1 MNISKKTNTCSKLAK
16 ETPEIDEKIVNKLT
30 IRLQGI
36 IQRKSA
42 SGSRTLPL
50 VIFDKKVPFFIKI
63 VVLRYF
69 CAMPKLPFF
78 KESRCCPKILDYTL
92 GYYPHKKLVRFYC
105 YLVVL

>member
-16 ETPEIDEKIVNKLT
+16 ETPEEDEKIVNKLT

-69 CAMPKLPFF
+69 CGKLCQNCSFLKNPDAGQKF
-78 KESRCCPKILDYTL
+78 
-92 GYYPHKKLVRFYC
+92 
-105 YLVVL
+105 